1 MAEDGWTAEIEQ
13 LLIIWAEK
21 ASGYA
26 WLHNRS
32 VEHFRKKNLYVAVPA
47 AVFAYVAGGSA
58 LLVWDIAPCDDAA
71 GMFWGRLLTGV
82 AGILA
87 GTLTSFQ
94 EVFTFK
100 EKAAR
105 HHVASLRFLSF
116 FRDIN
121 CELSV
126 TGDLRRESLDYVT
139 VKRLQFDRLLEQS
152 PDIPSSIIDE
162 FNKKFKNV
170 RVHKPD
176 ATVGLQTIVPLGRR
190 PQPKPSDSPPDSG
203 AIVRCAALR
212 RIFAAWRLCRCRR
225 EVLCEDTQ
233 LVELATLDR
242 SPRTQGAA
250 FTHYKGSLPGARPE
264 NVKISHDPLTCQTEC
279 VIKE

>member
-1 MAEDGWTAEIEQ
+1 M
-13 LLIIWAEK
+13 
-21 ASGYA
+21 
-26 WLHNRS
+26 
-32 VEHFRKKNLYVAVPA
+32 
-47 AVFAYVAGGSA
+47 
-58 LLVWDIAPCDDAA
+58 
-71 GMFWGRLLTGV
+71 
-82 AGILA
+82 
-87 GTLTSFQ
+87 
-94 EVFTFK
+94 
-100 EKAAR
+100 
-105 HHVASLRFLSF
+105 
-116 FRDIN
+116 
-121 CELSV
+121 
-126 TGDLRRESLDYVT
+126 T

-176 ATVGLQTIVPLGRR
+176 ATVGVQTIVPLGRR

-250 FTHYKGSLPGARPE
+250 FTHNKGSLPGARPE

>member
-32 VEHFRKKNLYVAVPA
+32 IEHFRKMNLYVAVPA

-58 LLVWDIAPCDDAA
+58 LLVWDIAPCEDAA

-152 PDIPSSIIDE
+152 PDIPSSVIAA
-162 FNKKFKNV
+162 FNKRFKHL

-176 ATVGLQTIVPLGRR
+176 AVAGLQTIVPLGRR
-190 PQPKPSDSPPDSG
+190 RRFSPGHVIGRVPQTRW
-203 AIVRCAALR
+203 ATLR
-212 RIFAAWRLCRCRR
+212 RVFSAWRACRCFSWSVPS
-225 EVLCEDTQ
+225 EQEDDDDS
-233 LVELATLDR
+233 LVELDTLGPRPAHPVPDR
-242 SPRTQGAA
+242 SPT
-250 FTHYKGSLPGARPE
+250 RPE
-264 NVKISHDPLTCQTEC
+264 NVKIAHDPLACDFEC
-279 VIKE
+279 IIKE